1 MRIELDEKEL
11 RERINLNRNRLL
23 NDSYYTIDGIF
34 SPSDYEWYG
43 DKEGRALLAFVS
55 HYKINREKIPCM
67 ELLLEKMPEHMNE
80 YLYFGP
86 KTSEIIHE
94 QQLSGHSWLLRGLCE
109 HYELFKDAFSLMCVN
124 SIVQHLYMP
133 ILGKYS
139 TYPINRENKNEGEV
153 SGSSVGVLNGW
164 KLSTD
169 IGCAFMSIDGLS
181 HAYRILKDD
190 KLKALID
197 EMILV
202 YSSIDKVSIKAQTH
216 CTLTAARGMM
226 RMFSVTSDEKYL
238 IAAKNIFNLY
248 VFGGGMTYTY
258 QNLNWWGRPD
268 SWTEPCAVIDSLML
282 ALMLYKVE
290 KKEEYRNL
298 AARIYINGF
307 ASLQR
312 DNGGAGTDS
321 PVCPGSTKTELHA
334 EMYEAYFCCTMRL
347 SEGLWYIYENKDLLW
362 SEDSEGISKNEN
374 GVYMS
379 GDIIYAEISGG
390 GERYAEKIVSVDGH
404 ALSPLLKYYKL
415 PKEIILSTKQKI
427 LF

>member
-11 RERINLNRNRLL
+11 RERINLTRNRLL

-34 SPSDYEWYG
+34 SPSDYDWYG

-80 YLYFGP
+80 DLYFGP

-109 HYELFKDAFSLMCVN
+109 HYEQFEDAFSLKCVN

-133 ILGKYS
+133 TFGKYS

-181 HAYRILKDD
+181 HAYRVLKDD
-190 KLKALID
+190 QLKALID
-197 EMILV
+197 EMISV

-216 CTLTAARGMM
+216 CTLTAARGMV

-290 KKEEYRNL
+290 KKEEYGNL

-321 PVCPGSTKTELHA
+321 LVCPGSTKTELHA

>member
-34 SPSDYEWYG
+34 SLSDYDWYG

-80 YLYFGP
+80 DLYFGP

-109 HYELFKDAFSLMCVN
+109 HYEQFEDAFSLMCVN

-133 ILGKYS
+133 TLGKYS

-290 KKEEYRNL
+290 KKDEYRNL

-321 PVCPGSTKTELHA
+321 LVCPGSTKTHLHA

-415 PKEIILSTKQKI
+415 PKEFILSTKQKV

>member
-34 SPSDYEWYG
+34 SPSDYDWYG

-80 YLYFGP
+80 DLYFGP

-109 HYELFKDAFSLMCVN
+109 HYEQFEDAFSLKCVN

-133 ILGKYS
+133 TLGKYS

-321 PVCPGSTKTELHA
+321 LVCPGSTKTHLHA

>member
-67 ELLLEKMPEHMNE
+67 EQLLEKMPEHMNE
-80 YLYFGP
+80 DLYFGP

-109 HYELFKDAFSLMCVN
+109 HYEQFEDAFSLKCVN

-133 ILGKYS
+133 TFGKYS

-197 EMILV
+197 EMISV

-321 PVCPGSTKTELHA
+321 LVCHGSTKTELHA
-334 EMYEAYFCCTMRL
+334 EMYEAYF
-347 SEGLWYIYENKDLLW
+347 LLHHA
-362 SEDSEGISKNEN
+362 SFRGTLVHLRKQRFA
-374 GVYMS
+374 V
-379 GDIIYAEISGG
+379 
-390 GERYAEKIVSVDGH
+390 ERR
-404 ALSPLLKYYKL
+404 
-415 PKEIILSTKQKI
+415 
-427 LF
+427 F

>member
-34 SPSDYEWYG
+34 SPSDYDWYG

-55 HYKINREKIPCM
+55 HYKINREKIQCM
-67 ELLLEKMPEHMNE
+67 EQLLEKMPEHMNE
-80 YLYFGP
+80 DLYFGP

-109 HYELFKDAFSLMCVN
+109 HYEQFEDAFSLKCVN

-133 ILGKYS
+133 TFGKYS

-153 SGSSVGVLNGW
+153 SGSSIGVLNGW

-197 EMILV
+197 EMISV

-321 PVCPGSTKTELHA
+321 LVCPGSTKTELHA